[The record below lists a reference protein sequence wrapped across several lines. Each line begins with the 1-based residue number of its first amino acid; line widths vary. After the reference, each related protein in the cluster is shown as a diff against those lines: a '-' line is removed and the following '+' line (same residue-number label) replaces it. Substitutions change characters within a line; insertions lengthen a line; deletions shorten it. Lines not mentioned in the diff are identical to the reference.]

1 MKIVIVGCGA
11 GGGTAA
17 QFARK
22 TDRKAKIVI
31 YDKEGYGQYSKCALP
46 LVIAG
51 KDWKEIIEF
60 PPSWFEKNGIEYRH
74 EEVYKIDLE
83 GRVIEGGKEEDFDKV
98 VVATGAQ
105 PSCPFEAKGA
115 LFLRCLDDAI
125 EIRQRIKKGGQAIIV
140 GAGLIGL
147 EVAEALAKCK
157 MKVKV
162 LEYMPYIL
170 PNMLDEDVAN
180 YLLKKLP
187 IDVELGCK
195 VEKIEDGK
203 VIANEEYKADLAIVA
218 VGNKAITPFGKAIEV
233 DEKCMFARDAF
244 AVGDCT
250 IIRDF
255 FGRKIQVGLGSIA
268 VRQGMVAGINSVGG
282 NEIILPSLLPKTT
295 KIFGI
300 EVASVGLL
308 SNEIDGIS
316 SKYIGK
322 DLPHYMNGN
331 DILVKVIADKKGII
345 VGCQAIGNG
354 ASKIID
360 RIALAIYNRMHVS
373 ILAKMENSY
382 APTVAP
388 VFDAVNIACQMLN
401 KKIKKGRN

>member
-1 MKIVIVGCGA
+1 MKIAIVGCGA

-22 TDRKAKIVI
+22 TNRKAEIIV
-31 YDKEGYGQYSKCALP
+31 YDKERYGQYSKCALP

-60 PPSWFEKNGIEYRH
+60 PPSWFEKNGIECRH

-83 GRVIEGGKEEDFDKV
+83 GRVIEGEKEEDFDKV
-98 VVATGAQ
+98 IVATGAE
-105 PSCPFEAKGA
+105 PSCPFEAQNA

-125 EIRQRIKKGGQAIIV
+125 EIRNKIKKGGQAVIV

-157 MKVKV
+157 MNVKV

-187 IDVELGCK
+187 LDVELGCK
-195 VEKIEDGK
+195 VEKIEEGK
-203 VIANEEYKADLAIVA
+203 VTADEEYKADLAIVA
-218 VGNKAITPFGKAIEV
+218 VGNKAVTPFGKAIEV
-233 DEKCMFARDAF
+233 DEKCMFAEDAF

-268 VRQGMVAGINSVGG
+268 VRQGMVAGINSAGG
-282 NEIILPSLLPKTT
+282 NETILPSLLPKTT

-308 SNEIDGIS
+308 SNEVDGFS

-322 DLPHYMNGN
+322 DLPHYMDGN
-331 DILVKVIADKKGII
+331 DILVKVIANKEGKI
-345 VGCQAIGNG
+345 VGCQAIGRG

-360 RIALAIYNRMHVS
+360 RVALAIYNGMHVGVIS
-373 ILAKMENSY
+373 KMENAY

-388 VFDAVNIACQMLN
+388 VFDAVSIACQMLT
-401 KKIKKGRN
+401 KKMEKGRS